1 MINSE
6 QGLAHYVGRDAGQP
20 WPSYTWPGAYPIAY
34 VMRDGGLL
42 CSDCM
47 TAEAVTFGHDP
58 YRDDQWNV
66 VHAFAFGASTDYP
79 ETDQLCDHCY
89 AVICT
94 GEDNAA
100 TQ

>member
-1 MINSE
+1 MINSAQE
-6 QGLAHYVGRDAGQP
+6 LALYVGREDGKP

-34 VMRDGGLL
+34 IMRDGGLL

-47 TAEAVTFGHDP
+47 TVEDVTFGHDP
-58 YRDDQWNV
+58 YQDDQWNV

-79 ETDQLCDHCY
+79 DVDALCDHCN

-94 GEDNAA
+94 GEDSPAM
-100 TQ
+100 T